1 MAQTVAA
8 RLSEA
13 FRYSAVFYWEGVND
27 IAENLTDEEG
37 RNIDTFD
44 VLDKSIHDMPHELI
58 ERTIQLRAKNSKAF
72 ENSLT
77 ALCGSICDT
86 FRPTT
91 AAEFVEK
98 LNEDIIAEIELGKSK
113 GRDVASEVRKMEVA
127 FARPVVAPLI
137 VV

>member
-13 FRYSAVFYWEGVND
+13 FRYSAVFYWESVDD

-44 VLDKSIHDMPHELI
+44 VLDKSIHDIPHELI

-77 ALCGSICDT
+77 ALCGSICDS
-86 FRPTT
+86 FRPVTG
-91 AAEFVEK
+91 AEFVER
-98 LNEDIIAEIELGKSK
+98 LNDDIRSEIEFGKSE
-113 GRDVASEVRKMEVA
+113 GRDVASEVRKLEVA
-127 FARPVVAPLI
+127 LATPVAAGN
-137 VV
+137 